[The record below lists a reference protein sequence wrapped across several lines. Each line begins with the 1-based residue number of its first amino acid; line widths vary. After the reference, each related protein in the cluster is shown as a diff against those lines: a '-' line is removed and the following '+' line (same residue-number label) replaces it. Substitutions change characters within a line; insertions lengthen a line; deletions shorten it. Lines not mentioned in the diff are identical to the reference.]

1 MLIFLFLETYI
12 FSIPKNLIA
21 SASFLSRKI
30 LKNVDVTWQKPRHLP
45 TAETNFER

>member
-21 SASFLSRKI
+21 SASFF
-30 LKNVDVTWQKPRHLP
+30 
-45 TAETNFER
+45 AEEDTKKRRCDLAKASAFADCRDEF